1 MCAAALEKA
10 RSAVRIDPRDF
21 RGVARGTAVLP
32 RSPHDGAGQA
42 LHVALDRGS
51 LFAFP
56 LLRGLL
62 VEFTPA
68 QLGEN
73 PGLLA
78 SAFETPQG
86 GIKILVLTNTNAR
99 HLNLNSLMGMR
110 ITPTPIGTRR
120 DGGRGF

>member
-1 MCAAALEKA
+1 MSGSN
-10 RSAVRIDPRDF
+10 RSARLPGESRA
-21 RGVARGTAVLP
+21 ARRLCGTSKLP
-32 RSPHDGAGQA
+32 RSPHDVTREA
-42 LHVALDRGS
+42 LHVAFHRSS

-99 HLNLNSLMGMR
+99 HRNLNSLMGMR
-110 ITPTPIGTRR
+110 IMPTPIGTRR